1 MKEKLLAITDGVA
14 TYNADPFCIS
24 DAIEDVRASI
34 NNANEIIVHTPED
47 TEEWEWETMLEEL
60 DLGSAHEVR
69 QIYEVRG
76 RDFMLLADI
85 NDYII

>member
-34 NNANEIIVHTPED
+34 NKAGEIIAHTPED
-47 TEEWEWETMLEEL
+47 TEEEEWETMCEKL
-60 DLGSAHEVR
+60 DLGSVKEVR
-69 QIYEVRG
+69 RIYEVRG
-76 RDFMLLADI
+76 AYTMLLADS
-85 NDYII
+85 NDYTI